1 VRSLIRA
8 AVVVVFALVLAAC
21 TLTDGPVAI
30 RTLPAGTTACE
41 LAGISGTL
49 VEDSTYGLA
58 LGTSGQRLGVVWP
71 SGYTARRESG
81 VVLLVGPGGAVVARE
96 GDHIRAAGG
105 YAEGEVI
112 VECDIHVAPSPGAD
126 AT

>member
-1 VRSLIRA
+1 MLSRVTA
-8 AVVVVFALVLAAC
+8 AVVVVFALVLASC
-21 TLTDGPVAI
+21 SLTDGPVAI
-30 RTLPAGTTACE
+30 RTVPAGTTACD

-49 VEDSTYGLA
+49 VADSTYGLA
-58 LGTSGQRLGVVWP
+58 LETSGQRLGAVWP

-81 VVLLVGPGGAVVARE
+81 AVLLVGPEGAVVARE

-112 VECDIHVAPSPGAD
+112 VECDVHVAPSPGAD